1 MKIGVMSDSHD
12 NVPMV
17 KKAVD
22 LFNAEGCSLVVHAG
36 DYCAPFAVT
45 PLEKLKCKWLGVFGN
60 NDGDRKALSM
70 KSNGMIVD
78 HPYRYDLSNIRMVI
92 THEIEDI
99 QDLMGMIARQEVHL
113 LIHGHTHKPDIKKV
127 DTCLI
132 VNPGE
137 TGGWTTGK
145 ATVAI
150 VDLDTLTAKEIEL
163 K

>member
-22 LFNAEGCSLVVHAG
+22 AFNAEGCSLVVHAG
-36 DYCAPFAVT
+36 DFCAPFAVT

-60 NDGDRKALSM
+60 NDGDKKALSM

-78 HPYRYDLSNIRMVI
+78 HPYRYDLSNIRMIV
-92 THEIEDI
+92 THEIEDV
-99 QDLMGMIARQEVHL
+99 QDLLGMIDRQEVHL
-113 LIHGHTHKPDIKKV
+113 LIHGHTHKTDIKTVK
-127 DTCLI
+127 TCLI

-137 TGGWTTGK
+137 TGGWTTGR

-150 VDLDTLTAKEIEL
+150 VDTETMTAKEIEL

>member
-36 DYCAPFAVT
+36 DYCSPFVIT

-60 NDGDRKALSM
+60 NDGDKKALSM
-70 KSNGMIVD
+70 KSNGMIVE
-78 HPYRYDLSNIRMVI
+78 HPYRYDLSNIRMIV
-92 THEIEDI
+92 THEIDDVK
-99 QDLMGMIARQEVHL
+99 DLMGMIQRQEVHL
-113 LIHGHTHKPDIKKV
+113 LIYGHTHKTDIKKV
-127 DTCLI
+127 ETCLV

-137 TGGWTTGK
+137 TGGWTTGRS
-145 ATVAI
+145 TVAI
-150 VDLDTLTAKEIEL
+150 IDVDTMTAKEIEL

>member
-1 MKIGVMSDSHD
+1 MKIGVMADSHD

-22 LFNAEGCSLVVHAG
+22 VFNAEGCSLVVHAG
-36 DYCAPFAVT
+36 DYCSPFSLT

-60 NDGDRKALSM
+60 NDGDKKALAI
-70 KSNGMIVD
+70 KSDGMIVD
-78 HPYRYDLSNIRMVI
+78 HPYRYDLSNTRMVV
-92 THEIEDI
+92 THELEDVQDI
-99 QDLMGMIARQEVHL
+99 QGMIDRQEMHL
-113 LIHGHTHKPDIKKV
+113 LIYGHTHKSDIKKIKGA
-127 DTCLI
+127 LL

-145 ATVAI
+145 STVAI
-150 VDLDTLTAKEIEL
+150 VDLEKMEAREIEL